1 MRLDPAGA
9 VASPRKEAPY
19 ENSVSSGG
27 ETHARRH
34 GAHGVQIAGRAGH
47 RGGKTGLGEPAEH
60 AGAVAAKGTL
70 PLGAFSAKG
79 ILADATAKAPYV
91 AKAKEVH
98 KPVFALI
105 MGDFLTPSVVDEID
119 LGGYHKHAGEPILIK
134 AHDDFEVTGVTVSIV
149 DNTQAA
155 VEQGTATFDAS
166 VNAWRYVATAD
177 ASAKP
182 NVTVTAKALDRP
194 GHAGTLSAMA

>member
-1 MRLDPAGA
+1 MKHMHGGMGKMVFKSRDGLDIVAEKPDSVKQPNTPAQQQQ
-9 VASPRKEAPY
+9 KEQF
-19 ENSVSSGG
+19 
-27 ETHARRH
+27 R
-34 GAHGVQIAGRAGH
+34 
-47 RGGKTGLGEPAEH
+47 
-60 AGAVAAKGTL
+60 
-70 PLGAFSAKG
+70 LGAFYAKG
-79 ILADATAKAPYV
+79 ILADAAAKAPYV

-105 MGDFLTPSVVDEID
+105 MGDYLTPPVVDGID
-119 LGGYHKHAGEPILIK
+119 VTGYHKHPGEPILIK

-166 VNAWRYVATAD
+166 VNAWRYAATAD

-194 GHAGTLSAMA
+194 GHAGTLSVTA